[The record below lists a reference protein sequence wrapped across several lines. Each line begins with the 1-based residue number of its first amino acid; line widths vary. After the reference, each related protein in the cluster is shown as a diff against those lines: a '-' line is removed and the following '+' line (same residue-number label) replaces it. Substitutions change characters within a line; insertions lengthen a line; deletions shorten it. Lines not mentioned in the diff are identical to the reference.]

1 MKSYWKNILKLNSNE
16 QKGITAL
23 LLILGVFILGG
34 ILAPKIFDAPIS
46 EVNITIDTVKIEEG
60 VTEEAETTSSNNREK
75 KKRTFAFRKFNPNKV
90 TQQELES
97 FGLTTKE
104 AKNWVN
110 YLKSGGVF
118 KTENDL
124 LTLYAINEAKLD
136 AMKDFLVFPKLEMR
150 DDSGKSQ
157 KVIEKRTPVH
167 IEINTADTSSLK
179 KLRGVGSYFAKK
191 IVEYRERLGGF
202 YSEKQLLEVW
212 NFNPEVL
219 LYPENIII
227 SDTNQL
233 KKLPLNT
240 VSKENLAK
248 HPYLTWKQANSI
260 VNLRNQH
267 GKYRKIEDVKNS
279 ILITDSLYQ
288 KIYPYLSLE

>member
-34 ILAPKIFDAPIS
+34 ILVPKIFKAPIT
-46 EVNITIDTVKIEEG
+46 EVNITIDTLKREKVSREK
-60 VTEEAETTSSNNREK
+60 TETTPSNKSEK
-75 KKRTFAFRKFNPNKV
+75 KKRTFSFQKFNPNKV

-104 AKNWVN
+104 AQNWVN

-124 LTLYAINEAKLD
+124 LKLYAINQDKLD
-136 AMKDFLVFPKLEMR
+136 AMKNYLAFPKLEKPY
-150 DDSGKSQ
+150 DSGKLQ
-157 KVIEKRTPVH
+157 KVVEKRTPVQV
-167 IEINTADTSSLK
+167 EINTADTSSLK
-179 KLRGVGSYFAKK
+179 KLRGVGSYFAQK
-191 IVEYRERLGGF
+191 IVKYREQLGGF
-202 YSEKQLLEVW
+202 YKKEQLLEIW
-212 NFNPEVL
+212 NFNQEVL
-219 LYPENIII
+219 SYPENVII